1 MKSFAASAALMLAA
15 STTVQGAATI
25 FDDDHEFMKGFE
37 TGVMMRSSQKTF
49 DDFGCTVPDDMRS
62 NISSML
68 DNVVLAID
76 GVKVFLPDDL
86 ELENGF
92 DMVRTYVEGMSG
104 LAMVMDPKS
113 SESLDDYCRGMI
125 FGKEGA
131 QVLFDVS
138 KVIRHQ
144 DKS

>member
-1 MKSFAASAALMLAA
+1 MRAIIYVMLLSLVFAGSSSM
-15 STTVQGAATI
+15 
-25 FDDDHEFMKGFE
+25 FDTDHEFMKGFE